1 MPKRRNIML
10 FRSSR
15 APRSVGLVLLTGLM
29 ITMGLWL
36 IFGWP
41 SESAHAA
48 HNLAMHHAMQGSAG
62 DAHGF
67 TDGWLNGQTVRFF
80 YTRDFF
86 CEPPPTSGAP
96 SQCEVG
102 EDGEEDPR
110 PGPIPTLY
118 VMTPLGFRPD
128 SSTLQCRAI
137 RAKTK
142 WCHDVKSRDRS
153 RTRILFAILAHFT
166 LTWSTAGWWRFAEKI
181 SGVEE
186 PYRLAVQPA
195 ICETVSV
202 SSRSLHSMMHSQVVC
217 SVGRFGRPPEDQPQ
231 PHSNH

>member
-1 MPKRRNIML
+1 ML

-128 SSTLQCRAI
+128 SSTLQCPEVGNCINHPSTIDLSRIGGPADAPLPAHSHI
-137 RAKTK
+137 IEVMHGGWWELAVIG
-142 WCHDVKSRDRS
+142 VKSPAVWDQIVAGKSLATVRELQAGDPS
-153 RTRILFAILAHFT
+153 GITITGDIPTNTYLFFN
-166 LTWSTAGWWRFAEKI
+166 
-181 SGVEE
+181 V
-186 PYRLAVQPA
+186 
-195 ICETVSV
+195 
-202 SSRSLHSMMHSQVVC
+202 
-217 SVGRFGRPPEDQPQ
+217 RP
-231 PHSNH
+231 